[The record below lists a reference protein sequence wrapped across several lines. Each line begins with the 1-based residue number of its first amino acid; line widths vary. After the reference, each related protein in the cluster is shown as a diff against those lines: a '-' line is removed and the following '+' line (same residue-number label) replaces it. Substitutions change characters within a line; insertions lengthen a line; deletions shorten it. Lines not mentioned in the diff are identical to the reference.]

1 MIEEPGTYFWH
12 GHSGTEKVDSF
23 FGPLIVR
30 PRGPEP
36 VRYNEERV
44 LLLTDNYHE
53 EAAPLTFGL
62 NRYELPIARSRFIM
76 HTAGCALL
84 HAAILPEEW

>member
-1 MIEEPGTYFWH
+1 MGGFSHPEVHLSVAVQVNEEPGTYFWH

-36 VRYNEERV
+36 VRYDEEHV

-62 NRYELPIARSRFIM
+62 NRYVHPIA
-76 HTAGCALL
+76 
-84 HAAILPEEW
+84 